1 MVIPKVKVLEE
12 SDEKVSLQIE
22 GIDRSYANAIRRFCI
37 SEVPAMAIDDIVILE
52 NSSVLYDEILAHRLG
67 MIPLRTDLERYVLPE
82 KCDCG
87 NPLGCQKCRVLIVL
101 DAVAHDKSRT
111 VLSGDLVSE
120 DREIRPVS
128 ANIPIVKLA
137 AGQSVKLEAYAR
149 LGRAR
154 EHAKWQPAT
163 ISVLLDGKPE
173 GSFILKVESSGSM
186 PAKEIVTRAIEK
198 LQEKFQD
205 LHNEVTSK
213 VEVLHNEESSKSN
226 EVK

>member
-1 MVIPKVKVLEE
+1 MVMPKVKVLEE
-12 SDEKVSLQIE
+12 SDEKVSLQLE

-101 DAVAHDKSRT
+101 DAVAHDKPRT

-128 ANIPIVKLA
+128 PNIPIVKLA

-149 LGRAR
+149 LGRAK

-163 ISVLLDGKPE
+163 TSVLLDGKSE
-173 GSFILKVESSGSM
+173 GTYVLKVESSGSM

-198 LQEKFQD
+198 LEEKFQE
-205 LHNEVTSK
+205 LHNEVTAK
-213 VEVLHNEESSKSN
+213 VESAKVE
-226 EVK
+226 

>member
-1 MVIPKVKVLEE
+1 MVMPKVKVLEE
-12 SDEKVSLQIE
+12 SDEKVSLQLE

-101 DAVAHDKSRT
+101 DAVAHDKPRT

-128 ANIPIVKLA
+128 PNIPIVKLA

-149 LGRAR
+149 LGRAK

-163 ISVLLDGKPE
+163 TSVLLDGKSE
-173 GSFILKVESSGSM
+173 GSYVLKVESSGSM
-186 PAKEIVTRAIEK
+186 PAKEIVTKAIEK
-198 LQEKFQD
+198 LEEKLQE
-205 LHNEVTSK
+205 LHTEVTAK
-213 VEVLHNEESSKSN
+213 VESAKPE
-226 EVK
+226 

>member
-1 MVIPKVKVLEE
+1 MPKVKVLQETE
-12 SDEKVSLQIE
+12 DTITLQLE
-22 GIDRSYANAIRRFCI
+22 GVDRSYVNAIRRFCI
-37 SEVPAMAIDDIVILE
+37 SEVPGMAIDDIVILE

-67 MIPLRTDLERYVLPE
+67 MIPLKTDLERYVLPE

-87 NPLGCQKCRVLIVL
+87 SPLGCQKCRVLLVL
-101 DAVAHDKSRT
+101 AASAKDKPRT
-111 VLSGDLVSE
+111 VVSGDLVSE

-137 AGQSVKLEAYAR
+137 AGQAVKLEAYAR
-149 LGRAR
+149 LGRAK

-163 ISVLLDGKPE
+163 VSILTDGKTE

-198 LQEKFQD
+198 IEEKFQE
-205 LHNEVTSK
+205 LHKEISEK
-213 VEVLHNEESSKSN
+213 AE
-226 EVK
+226 